1 MPQPYK
7 AQLII
12 MKTKWFVS
20 YIMCFLIFFKNN
32 NRNIFRSKESKIS
45 LMIIENTKRNS
56 TKDEFWTAYTIKPF
70 SVKKGV

>member
-1 MPQPYK
+1 MPQPNK

-12 MKTKWFVS
+12 MKTKLLCDLNYVF
-20 YIMCFLIFFKNN
+20 FDFFKNN